1 MGPRQ
6 GTQRG
11 HGQTT
16 RTGWVLGRGPE
27 PLSNHN
33 GTLSRPRDIKT
44 AGRFAEARKAGVVI
58 SATEYLQFEDKGAVG
73 KAVVERLRHIVAG
86 AVRERGVA
94 HLVLTGG
101 SMGEAVMRT
110 LAADLHS
117 AGTRA
122 PDWSEVHL
130 WWGDERY
137 LPAGHPDRN
146 DTQADDAGLSRLT
159 VTGDDLAA
167 AASSYASEL
176 RRAGLGAQLPAFDVV
191 MLGMGPDGHVASL
204 FPDHPSTAAAQDA
217 SATVVPVQGAPKP
230 PPRRLSMSLPTLCS
244 GREVWIMV
252 AGADKAPAVRRA
264 EQIDD
269 PHLCPAGAV
278 RGRHATIWW
287 LDDAAA
293 HGRGGE
299 ED

>member
-1 MGPRQ
+1 M
-6 GTQRG
+6 
-11 HGQTT
+11 
-16 RTGWVLGRGPE
+16 
-27 PLSNHN
+27 
-33 GTLSRPRDIKT
+33 
-44 AGRFAEARKAGVVI
+44 

-73 KAVVERLRHIVAG
+73 TAVAERLRHIVAG

-110 LAADLHS
+110 LAVDLHS

-122 PDWSEVHL
+122 PDWSKVHL

-146 DTQADDAGLSRLT
+146 DTQADDAGLSQLTGIGLDPARTHRLLGPDDP
-159 VTGDDLAA
+159 VTGDDLVA

-299 ED
+299 KD